1 MNPRQQSTE
10 LPDPWPPPFSSL
22 FDEILFTALANCS
35 PHMLFW
41 SQLVRFFVNFANLRS
56 RQYIC
61 EIVLF
66 LISPLPALPWAC
78 FVWLFQSRVEAWD
91 GPLKCPH
98 LANYCLLVIL
108 FGDKVLVTSPNIKA
122 RIWFSFSLVSLAPPS
137 LCAIC
142 TIQASLFYSLFFC
155 SCPPAPSQHMYVNS
169 FLDSRLYLL
178 IHGTTVLI
186 VPWAKVFFGID
197 FWGWR
202 SFSWKLERPISM
214 WGVFP
219 DLVIVN
225 LPLGFVLICYKYWL
239 LWDGFTQ
246 FWICMMNEVRPYSGV
261 EPLWRKDQDSILW
274 LIECLSTFLLSLS
287 KVS

>member
-1 MNPRQQSTE
+1 
-10 LPDPWPPPFSSL
+10 
-22 FDEILFTALANCS
+22 
-35 PHMLFW
+35 
-41 SQLVRFFVNFANLRS
+41 
-56 RQYIC
+56 
-61 EIVLF
+61 
-66 LISPLPALPWAC
+66 
-78 FVWLFQSRVEAWD
+78 
-91 GPLKCPH
+91 
-98 LANYCLLVIL
+98 
-108 FGDKVLVTSPNIKA
+108 
-122 RIWFSFSLVSLAPPS
+122 
-137 LCAIC
+137 
-142 TIQASLFYSLFFC
+142 
-155 SCPPAPSQHMYVNS
+155 MYVNS

-186 VPWAKVFFGID
+186 VSWAKFFFGID
-197 FWGWR
+197 FWSWR

-287 KVS
+287 KVSGHKAKALWPMASPMTLSTDTFYNLIMRLAH